1 MKQKYSNEEINKLIL
16 LISKLPG
23 LGPKSASRAVLHLLK
38 RKEQLMMPLSEA
50 LLTASDKIIT
60 CEECGNIDLNSPCN
74 MCTDEDRNIT
84 QICVVEDVAD
94 LWALE
99 KSGVFNGYYH
109 VLGGNLSAIN
119 GIGPDELNIK
129 KLVDRV
135 GNKSIKEVILALST
149 TVDGQTTAHYVADC
163 LSNSDIEVS
172 RLGQGVPVGGELDY
186 MDEGTIAAAISSRQK
201 I

>member
-38 RKEQLMMPLSEA
+38 RKEQLMIPLSEA

-99 KSGVFNGYYH
+99 KSGVFKGYYH

-119 GIGPDELNIK
+119 GIGPDALNIK

>member
-1 MKQKYSNEEINKLIL
+1 MKQKYSNDEIERLIL

-23 LGPKSASRAVLHLLK
+23 FGPKSAGRVVLHLLK
-38 RKEQLMMPLSEA
+38 RKDQLMIPIAEA

-60 CEECGNIDLNSPCN
+60 CNDCGNIDLNSPCS
-74 MCTDEDRNIT
+74 MCSDTDRDIS
-84 QICVVEDVAD
+84 QLCVVEDVAD

-129 KLVDRV
+129 KLVERV
-135 GNKSIKEVILALST
+135 NDKSVKEVILALSS

-163 LSNSDIEVS
+163 LANSDIEVS

-201 I
+201 L

>member
-38 RKEQLMMPLSEA
+38 RKEQLMIPLSEA

-99 KSGVFNGYYH
+99 KSGVFKRYYH

>member
-38 RKEQLMMPLSEA
+38 RKEQLMIPLSEA

-99 KSGVFNGYYH
+99 KSGVFKGYYH

-119 GIGPDELNIK
+119 DIGPDELNIK

-163 LSNSDIEVS
+163 LSNSDVEVS

>member
-99 KSGVFNGYYH
+99 KSGVFKGYYH

-163 LSNSDIEVS
+163 LSNSDVEVS

>member
-38 RKEQLMMPLSEA
+38 RKEQLMIPLSEA

-163 LSNSDIEVS
+163 LSNSDVEVS

>member
-99 KSGVFNGYYH
+99 KSGVFKGYYH

-172 RLGQGVPVGGELDY
+172 RLGQGVPVGGE
-186 MDEGTIAAAISSRQK
+186 
-201 I
+201 

>member
-38 RKEQLMMPLSEA
+38 RKEQLMIPLSEA

-99 KSGVFNGYYH
+99 KSGVFKGYYH

>member
-38 RKEQLMMPLSEA
+38 RKEQLMIPLSEA

-99 KSGVFNGYYH
+99 KSGVFYGYYH

-163 LSNSDIEVS
+163 LSNSDVEVS

>member
-38 RKEQLMMPLSEA
+38 RKEQLMIPLSEA

-99 KSGVFNGYYH
+99 KSGVFKGYYH

-163 LSNSDIEVS
+163 LSNSDVEVS